1 MTSAAGRGDARQVA
15 ALILAAGQSRRMGS
29 TNKLLATIDG
39 KPLVRIAAEAALASR
54 ATPVLVVTGH
64 QADAVAAAVAG
75 LPVRL
80 VHNSDYRQGLSTS
93 LRTGIRALRAGIEGV
108 VVMLADM
115 PQVDATVVDRLIE
128 AFRSHGHAEI
138 VVPVSAGRR
147 GNPVLWGAHFFAG
160 LSAVSGDSGGRHLF
174 EANPQSV
181 IEVEMGAAVTRDVD
195 TPAALAEAGG
205 MPV

>member
-1 MTSAAGRGDARQVA
+1 MSSEGRGEHRQVA
-15 ALILAAGQSRRMGS
+15 ALVLAAGQSRRMGGA
-29 TNKLLATIDG
+29 NKLLATIDG

-54 ATPVLVVTGH
+54 AAPVLVVTGH
-64 QADAVAAAVAG
+64 EADAVAAAVAG
-75 LPVRL
+75 LPVRFA
-80 VHNSDYRQGLSTS
+80 HNPDYREGLSTS
-93 LRTGIRALRAGIEGV
+93 LRTGIRALPAGIHGV

-115 PQVDATVVDRLIE
+115 PEVDAAVVDRLID
-128 AFRSHGHAEI
+128 AFRSHSDAGL

-147 GNPVLWGAHFFAG
+147 GNPVLWGAHFFAE
-160 LSAVSGDSGGRHLF
+160 LAAVNGDGGGRQLI

-205 MPV
+205 MPS